1 MKEIKL
7 FDYQED
13 MKERIEKAL
22 RLHRSV
28 MAQMPTGTG
37 KTYLLTAVIDSFVR
51 ANPIE
56 KVWIVAH
63 RRELVSQ
70 IDETVRKFHSYS
82 ASNTSSL
89 LSSVKAMSIQ
99 WLMRYY
105 DEIEEEPGMIVI
117 DEAHH
122 ALAKTYKEMWERFP
136 KAKFLGL
143 TATPCRLNGKGF
155 TDLFDVL
162 VQSWGVPEFISKG
175 RLATYDFVS
184 IKSDG
189 VTQRLIDSLQKRGAD
204 GDYQNKEMDML
215 LNKKPSIERLYRS
228 LEEYGKDRKGIV
240 YAINIS
246 HAQKIAKLYQEDMVK
261 RVQEAFRHHD
271 SVMVQMPTG
280 TGKTYLLAA
289 LVGLFL
295 KEEVWVVA
303 HRRELVSQI
312 KDTLE
317 RFFSSLKSTSIKVTS
332 IQWLSRHYGEMEEK
346 PGLIV
351 IDEAHHA
358 LAETYAEVMNAYPKA
373 KKLGLTAT
381 PYRLNGKGFTDLFD
395 TLLCSWSMEKF
406 IAEGRLSLYDYYSI
420 KPDSAAQ
427 LLIDS
432 LQKRG
437 ADGDYQQKE
446 LNEVMDVKPSLER
459 LCLTIKEYVPGK
471 KGIVYAISI
480 QHAEH
485 IAEYYRE
492 NGIKAVA
499 ISSKTPLAE
508 RQKLIERFKS
518 SSLSSSLNSTSDD
531 IEVLV
536 SVDLF
541 SEGFDCPDV
550 EFIQLA
556 RPTLSLAKYMQMVGR
571 GLRVAEGKEFCVI
584 LDNVGLYKRFGL
596 PSVDRDWQSMFEGRT
611 SLEDILQEACMQV
624 YNHNC
629 RMDLMM
635 DGDEEM
641 MKIINHERQQ
651 QLIMDTYGYQ
661 IVEDEKGLKG
671 IKDKDGKM
679 ILECQ
684 YKKIEVTNDGFAYCY
699 IRKKVGRKEW
709 IDLQNRLWF
718 ANKPQSVKLMGID
731 FSTEDGKKLY
741 PRILSKYIDEKTY
754 LTVKTLEL
762 QVGTGLS
769 WKHRFI
775 PWDEPNKVYLYKEG
789 EGNSRLYVDENEQYY
804 VQKNIGSLLE
814 KVDSREELAEFALKD
829 KEERE
834 ESLEKLKNSYKHYEY
849 YPVDNLYP
857 IKKYLGTAKDKITI
871 EKDGIWHVEDAQ
883 VNESYWVDPITHR
896 KHYTRPVLFKRGY
909 LNILKE
915 GDWCYVR
922 NIPGLRDR
930 PLRQWEIVADD
941 NICVINNKYLIEKS
955 ETDQW
960 YKICRRTDDFS
971 YFSVLACFYES
982 EYIKDDTEIQITQ
995 FDGEGLKMTQEGFP
1009 YTPLVIKTHKRS
1021 RWL

>member
-1 MKEIKL
+1 MLFEMTMKKIKL
-7 FDYQED
+7 FD
-13 MKERIEKAL
+13 
-22 RLHRSV
+22 
-28 MAQMPTGTG
+28 
-37 KTYLLTAVIDSFVR
+37 
-51 ANPIE
+51 
-56 KVWIVAH
+56 
-63 RRELVSQ
+63 
-70 IDETVRKFHSYS
+70 
-82 ASNTSSL
+82 
-89 LSSVKAMSIQ
+89 
-99 WLMRYY
+99 
-105 DEIEEEPGMIVI
+105 
-117 DEAHH
+117 
-122 ALAKTYKEMWERFP
+122 
-136 KAKFLGL
+136 
-143 TATPCRLNGKGF
+143 
-155 TDLFDVL
+155 
-162 VQSWGVPEFISKG
+162 
-175 RLATYDFVS
+175 
-184 IKSDG
+184 
-189 VTQRLIDSLQKRGAD
+189 
-204 GDYQNKEMDML
+204 
-215 LNKKPSIERLYRS
+215 
-228 LEEYGKDRKGIV
+228 
-240 YAINIS
+240 
-246 HAQKIAKLYQEDMVK
+246 YQEDMVK
-261 RVQEAFRHHD
+261 RVQEAFKHHD
-271 SVMVQMPTG
+271 AVMVQMPTG
-280 TGKTYLLAA
+280 TGKTMVLANI
-289 LVGLFL
+289 VFSFL
-295 KEEVWVVA
+295 EKCNHPIWIVA
-303 HRRELVSQI
+303 HRRELVEQI
-312 KDTLE
+312 KETIFSKITPSLFTLKEGSTAFPKPLSPQGTGDVTARSAEFFESPRPSLAKEGSTSHPSPLSSEE
-317 RFFSSLKSTSIKVTS
+317 RDVTALRCSEPLRSKDGGPSKVSPDCAGWDRLAEKEDGTSSNLIEKPLDSSLFTLRSSLIKVMS
-332 IQWLSRHYGEMEEK
+332 IQWLSRHYGEMGEK

-358 LAETYAEVMNAYPKA
+358 LAETYAEMMNAYPKA

-420 KPDSAAQ
+420 KPDSADQ

-508 RQKLIERFKS
+508 RQELIERFKAS
-518 SSLSSSLNSTSDD
+518 DLSSSNHPVKSSKITPSLFGIKEDFSKITPSLFTLKEGSTAFPKPLSPQGTGDVTAPPRCSEPLRSKVGGPSKVSPDCAGWDRLDD
-531 IEVLV
+531 TCLQPAGGLGDHLGDRAGDGLDDTCLRAGDGEIEVLV

-571 GLRVAEGKEFCVI
+571 GLRVAEGKEYCVI

-624 YNHNC
+624 NSHNC

-651 QLIMDTYGYQ
+651 QMIMDTYGYQ

-709 IDLQNRLWF
+709 IDLRNRLWF

-741 PRILSKYIDEKTY
+741 PRIQSKYIDDKTY
-754 LTVKTLEL
+754 LTVKTLQL

-775 PWDEPNKVYLYKEG
+775 PWDEPNKVYMYKEG

-804 VQKNIGSLLE
+804 VQKNIGSQQE
-814 KVDSREELAEFALKD
+814 KVDSREELAEFAQKD

-834 ESLEKLKNSYKHYEY
+834 EGLEKLKNSYKNYEY
-849 YPVDNLYP
+849 YPVDHLYP

-883 VNESYWVDPITHR
+883 ANESFWVDPITHR

-909 LNILKE
+909 LNIIRE

-922 NIPGLRDR
+922 NIPGLRNR

-955 ETDQW
+955 EPDQW

-971 YFSVLACFYES
+971 YFSVLACYYES
-982 EYIKDDTEIQITQ
+982 EYIKDDAEIQITQ
-995 FDGEGLKMTQEGFP
+995 FDGEGLKMTQEGFT
-1009 YTPLVIKTHKRS
+1009 YTPLVIKTYKRN
-1021 RWL
+1021 RW

>member
-1 MKEIKL
+1 MLFEMTMKKIKL

-13 MKERIEKAL
+13 M
-22 RLHRSV
+22 
-28 MAQMPTGTG
+28 
-37 KTYLLTAVIDSFVR
+37 
-51 ANPIE
+51 
-56 KVWIVAH
+56 
-63 RRELVSQ
+63 
-70 IDETVRKFHSYS
+70 
-82 ASNTSSL
+82 
-89 LSSVKAMSIQ
+89 
-99 WLMRYY
+99 
-105 DEIEEEPGMIVI
+105 
-117 DEAHH
+117 
-122 ALAKTYKEMWERFP
+122 
-136 KAKFLGL
+136 
-143 TATPCRLNGKGF
+143 
-155 TDLFDVL
+155 
-162 VQSWGVPEFISKG
+162 
-175 RLATYDFVS
+175 
-184 IKSDG
+184 
-189 VTQRLIDSLQKRGAD
+189 
-204 GDYQNKEMDML
+204 
-215 LNKKPSIERLYRS
+215 
-228 LEEYGKDRKGIV
+228 
-240 YAINIS
+240 
-246 HAQKIAKLYQEDMVK
+246 VK
-261 RVQEAFRHHD
+261 RVLETFRYHD

-280 TGKTYLLAA
+280 TGKTMVLANI
-289 LVGLFL
+289 VFSFL
-295 KEEVWVVA
+295 EKSNNPIWIVA

-312 KDTLE
+312 KETIFSKITPSLFTLKE
-317 RFFSSLKSTSIKVTS
+317 GSTAFPKPLSPQGTGDVTALRCSEPLRSKVGGPSKVSPDCLSAGASEEALSSSDLSSLISTSIKVTS

-459 LCLTIKEYVPGK
+459 LCLTVKEYVPGK

-485 IAEYYRE
+485 IAEYYRD

-508 RQKLIERFKS
+508 RQELIERFKF

-571 GLRVAEGKEFCVI
+571 GLRVAEGKEYCVI

-611 SLEDILQEACMQV
+611 SLEDILQEACMLV
-624 YNHNC
+624 NSHNC
-629 RMDLMM
+629 RMDVLM

-651 QLIMDTYGYQ
+651 QIIIDTYGYQ

-671 IKDKDGKM
+671 IKDKDGTM

-684 YKKIEVTNDGFAYCY
+684 YKKIEVTNDGFAHCY

-709 IDLQNRLWF
+709 IDLRNRLWF

-731 FSTEDGKKLY
+731 FCTEDGKKLY

-775 PWDEPNKVYLYKEG
+775 PWDEPNKVYMCQERKDR
-789 EGNSRLYVDENEQYY
+789 SRLYIDENEQYF
-804 VQKNIGSLLE
+804 VQKNIGSQLVE
-814 KVDSREELAEFALKD
+814 VNSPEGLAEFAEKD
-829 KEERE
+829 KQERE
-834 ESLEKLKNSYKHYEY
+834 NDAEALKNAYPHYEF
-849 YPVDNLYP
+849 YPVDKVKFPMQTRRNN
-857 IKKYLGTAKDKITI
+857 KCENKIRI
-871 EKDGIWHVEDAQ
+871 EKDGIWHVEDDWYH
-883 VNESYWVDPITHR
+883 ESYWVDPITYR

-909 LNILKE
+909 LNILRE

-922 NIPGLRDR
+922 NIPGLRYR

-955 ETDQW
+955 EPDQW
-960 YKICRRTDDFS
+960 YKICRRTDDFT
-971 YFSVLACFYES
+971 YFSVLACYYES
-982 EYIKDDTEIQITQ
+982 EHIKDDTEIQITQ

-1009 YTPLVIKTHKRS
+1009 YTPLVIKTRKRS
-1021 RWL
+1021 WW

>member
-1 MKEIKL
+1 MKNDIQL
-7 FDYQED
+7 FD
-13 MKERIEKAL
+13 
-22 RLHRSV
+22 
-28 MAQMPTGTG
+28 
-37 KTYLLTAVIDSFVR
+37 
-51 ANPIE
+51 
-56 KVWIVAH
+56 
-63 RRELVSQ
+63 
-70 IDETVRKFHSYS
+70 
-82 ASNTSSL
+82 
-89 LSSVKAMSIQ
+89 
-99 WLMRYY
+99 
-105 DEIEEEPGMIVI
+105 
-117 DEAHH
+117 
-122 ALAKTYKEMWERFP
+122 
-136 KAKFLGL
+136 
-143 TATPCRLNGKGF
+143 
-155 TDLFDVL
+155 
-162 VQSWGVPEFISKG
+162 
-175 RLATYDFVS
+175 
-184 IKSDG
+184 
-189 VTQRLIDSLQKRGAD
+189 
-204 GDYQNKEMDML
+204 
-215 LNKKPSIERLYRS
+215 
-228 LEEYGKDRKGIV
+228 
-240 YAINIS
+240 
-246 HAQKIAKLYQEDMVK
+246 YQEDMVK

-317 RFFSSLKSTSIKVTS
+317 KFFSSLKSTSIKVIS

-395 TLLCSWSMEKF
+395 TLLCSWSMERF

-427 LLIDS
+427 LQIDS

-446 LNEVMDVKPSLER
+446 LNEVMDVKPSLKR

-485 IAEYYRE
+485 IAEFYRE
-492 NGIKAVA
+492 NSIKAVA

-508 RQKLIERFKS
+508 RQELIERFKA
-518 SSLSSSLNSTSDD
+518 SSLLSSLNSTSDE

-571 GLRVAEGKEFCVI
+571 GLRVAEEKDYCVI

-624 YNHNC
+624 NGHNC

-641 MKIINHERQQ
+641 MKIISHEHQQ
-651 QLIMDTYGYQ
+651 RMIIDSYGYQ

-679 ILECQ
+679 ILDCQ

-709 IDLQNRLWF
+709 IDLRNRLWF

-731 FSTEDGKKLY
+731 FCTEDGKKLY
-741 PRILSKYIDEKTY
+741 PRIQSKYIDEKTY

-775 PWDEPNKVYLYKEG
+775 PWDEPNKVYMYKVG
-789 EGNSRLYVDENEQYY
+789 EGNARLYVDENEQYY
-804 VQKNIGSLLE
+804 VQKNIGSQLE
-814 KVDSREELAEFALKD
+814 KVDSREELAELAELAEFAQKD

-834 ESLEKLKNSYKHYEY
+834 KDLEKLKKSCH
-849 YPVDNLYP
+849 D
-857 IKKYLGTAKDKITI
+857 
-871 EKDGIWHVEDAQ
+871 
-883 VNESYWVDPITHR
+883 
-896 KHYTRPVLFKRGY
+896 TRSVLFRRGY

-915 GDWCYVR
+915 GDWCFVR
-922 NIPGLRDR
+922 NIPGLRNR

-941 NICVINNKYLIEKS
+941 NLCVIKNTYLIEKS
-955 ETDQW
+955 EPDQW
-960 YKICRRTDDFS
+960 YKILRRTDDFS
-971 YFSVLACFYES
+971 YFSVLACYYES
-982 EYIKDDTEIQITQ
+982 ELIMDDTEIQITQ
-995 FDGEGLKMTQEGFP
+995 FDGEGLKMTQEGMP
-1009 YTPLVIKTHKRS
+1009 YTPIVIKTRKRR
-1021 RWL
+1021 RW

>member
-1 MKEIKL
+1 MKKIKL

-13 MKERIEKAL
+13 MVKRVQEAFKHHDA
-22 RLHRSV
+22 V
-28 MAQMPTGTG
+28 MVQMPTGTG
-37 KTYLLTAVIDSFVR
+37 KTMVLANIVFSFLEKSN
-51 ANPIE
+51 NPI
-56 KVWIVAH
+56 WIVAH

-70 IDETVRKFHSYS
+70 IKETIFSKI
-82 ASNTSSL
+82 TPSL
-89 LSSVKAMSIQ
+89 FTL
-99 WLMRYY
+99 
-105 DEIEEEPGMIVI
+105 
-117 DEAHH
+117 
-122 ALAKTYKEMWERFP
+122 KEGSTAFP
-136 KAKFLGL
+136 KPLS
-143 TATPCRLNGKGF
+143 P
-155 TDLFDVL
+155 
-162 VQSWGVPEFISKG
+162 Q
-175 RLATYDFVS
+175 
-184 IKSDG
+184 
-189 VTQRLIDSLQKRGAD
+189 
-204 GDYQNKEMDML
+204 
-215 LNKKPSIERLYRS
+215 
-228 LEEYGKDRKGIV
+228 
-240 YAINIS
+240 
-246 HAQKIAKLYQEDMVK
+246 
-261 RVQEAFRHHD
+261 
-271 SVMVQMPTG
+271 G
-280 TGKTYLLAA
+280 TGDVTA
-289 LVGLFL
+289 LRCSEPLRSKDGGPS
-295 KEEVWVVA
+295 K
-303 HRRELVSQI
+303 VSP
-312 KDTLE
+312 DCL
-317 RFFSSLKSTSIKVTS
+317 SAGALIKVTS
-332 IQWLSRHYGEMEEK
+332 IQWLAKHYREMEEK

-459 LCLTIKEYVPGK
+459 LCLTIKEYVPRK

-485 IAEYYRE
+485 IAEFYRE

-508 RQKLIERFKS
+508 RQELIERFKS
-518 SSLSSSLNSTSDD
+518 SSLSSSLNSASDD

-556 RPTLSLAKYMQMVGR
+556 RPTLSMAKYMQMVGR
-571 GLRVAEGKEFCVI
+571 GLRVAEGKEYCVI

-596 PSVDRDWQSMFEGRT
+596 PSVDRDWQSMFEGK
-611 SLEDILQEACMQV
+611 SLLEDILQEACLQV
-624 YNHNC
+624 NNHSC

-641 MKIINHERQQ
+641 MKIINHEHQQ
-651 QLIMDTYGYQ
+651 QMIMDTYGYQ
-661 IVEDEKGLKG
+661 IVENEKGLKG

-684 YKKIEVTNDGFAYCY
+684 YKKIDVTNDGFAYCY

-709 IDLQNRLWF
+709 IDLRNMLWF

-731 FSTEDGKKLY
+731 FCTEDGKKLY
-741 PRILSKYIDEKTY
+741 PRIQSKYIDEKTY

-789 EGNSRLYVDENEQYY
+789 EGNSRLYIDENEQYY
-804 VQKNIGSLLE
+804 VQKNIGCQLE
-814 KVDSREELAEFALKD
+814 KVDSPEGLAEFAEKD
-829 KEERE
+829 KQERE
-834 ESLEKLKNSYKHYEY
+834 NDAEALKNAYPHYEF
-849 YPVDNLYP
+849 YPVDKVKFPMQIRRNN
-857 IKKYLGTAKDKITI
+857 KCENKIRI
-871 EKDGIWHVEDAQ
+871 EKDGIWHVEDDWFH
-883 VNESYWVDPITHR
+883 ESYWVDPITHR

-909 LNILKE
+909 LNILRE

-922 NIPGLRDR
+922 NIPGLRYR

-955 ETDQW
+955 EPDQW
-960 YKICRRTDDFS
+960 YKICRRTDDFT

-982 EYIKDDTEIQITQ
+982 EHIKDDTEIQITQ

-1009 YTPLVIKTHKRS
+1009 YTPLVIRTRKRS
-1021 RWL
+1021 WWL

>member
-1 MKEIKL
+1 MTMKKIKL
-7 FDYQED
+7 FD
-13 MKERIEKAL
+13 
-22 RLHRSV
+22 
-28 MAQMPTGTG
+28 
-37 KTYLLTAVIDSFVR
+37 
-51 ANPIE
+51 
-56 KVWIVAH
+56 
-63 RRELVSQ
+63 
-70 IDETVRKFHSYS
+70 
-82 ASNTSSL
+82 
-89 LSSVKAMSIQ
+89 
-99 WLMRYY
+99 
-105 DEIEEEPGMIVI
+105 
-117 DEAHH
+117 
-122 ALAKTYKEMWERFP
+122 
-136 KAKFLGL
+136 
-143 TATPCRLNGKGF
+143 
-155 TDLFDVL
+155 
-162 VQSWGVPEFISKG
+162 
-175 RLATYDFVS
+175 
-184 IKSDG
+184 
-189 VTQRLIDSLQKRGAD
+189 
-204 GDYQNKEMDML
+204 
-215 LNKKPSIERLYRS
+215 
-228 LEEYGKDRKGIV
+228 
-240 YAINIS
+240 
-246 HAQKIAKLYQEDMVK
+246 YQEDMVK
-261 RVQEAFRHHD
+261 RVQEAFKHHD
-271 SVMVQMPTG
+271 AVMVQMPTG
-280 TGKTYLLAA
+280 TGKTMVLANI
-289 LVGLFL
+289 VFSFL
-295 KEEVWVVA
+295 EKCNHPIWIVA
-303 HRRELVSQI
+303 HRRELVEQI
-312 KDTLE
+312 KDTLNKFLLNFIFSNHPVPPSKEGSTAFPKPLSPQGTGDVTARCAEFFESPRPSLAKEGSTSHPSPLSSEE
-317 RFFSSLKSTSIKVTS
+317 RDVTALRCSEPLRSKVGGPSKVSPDCLSAGASEGALSSYLISTSIKVTS
-332 IQWLSRHYGEMEEK
+332 IQWLSRHYGEMKEK

-395 TLLCSWSMEKF
+395 TLLCSWSIEKF

-420 KPDSAAQ
+420 KPDSADQ

-485 IAEYYRE
+485 IAEFYRE

-508 RQKLIERFKS
+508 RQELIERFKAS
-518 SSLSSSLNSTSDD
+518 NLSFSNHSVPPSKEGVSKITPSIFTIKEGDFSKTHPSSLTLKGGSTAFPKPLFNSLYDPFGSPSRGQKPQGTGDVTALRCSEPLRSKVGGASKPSPECLSASALKEAAECLPECLSASASKEAASSTSSLNSTSDD
-531 IEVLV
+531 IDVLV

-571 GLRVAEGKEFCVI
+571 GLRVAEGKKFCVI

-624 YNHNC
+624 NSHNC
-629 RMDLMM
+629 RMDVLM

-641 MKIINHERQQ
+641 MKIINHKRQLQ
-651 QLIMDTYGYQ
+651 MIMDTYGYQ

-684 YKKIEVTNDGFAYCY
+684 YKKIDVTNDGFAYCY

-709 IDLQNRLWF
+709 IDLRNRLWF
-718 ANKPQSVKLMGID
+718 ANKPQRVKLMGID

-775 PWDEPNKVYLYKEG
+775 PWDEPNKVYMYKEG
-789 EGNSRLYVDENEQYY
+789 EGYSRLYVDEDDQYY
-804 VQKNIGSLLE
+804 VQKNIGSQLE
-814 KVDSREELAEFALKD
+814 KVDSREALAEFAQRD
-829 KEERE
+829 KEERK

-849 YPVDNLYP
+849 YPADDLYP

-883 VNESYWVDPITHR
+883 VNESYWVDPVTYR

-909 LNILKE
+909 LNILRE
-915 GDWCYVR
+915 DDWCYVR
-922 NIPGLRDR
+922 NIPGLRNR

-941 NICVINNKYLIEKS
+941 NLCVIKNTYLIEKS
-955 ETDQW
+955 EPDQW
-960 YKICRRTDDFS
+960 YKICRRTDDFT
-971 YFSVLACFYES
+971 YFSVLACYYES
-982 EYIKDDTEIQITQ
+982 ELIMDDTEIQITQ
-995 FDGEGLKMTQEGFP
+995 FDGEGLKMTQEGMP
-1009 YTPLVIKTHKRS
+1009 YTPLVIKTRKRS
-1021 RWL
+1021 RW

>member
-1 MKEIKL
+1 M
-7 FDYQED
+7 
-13 MKERIEKAL
+13 
-22 RLHRSV
+22 
-28 MAQMPTGTG
+28 
-37 KTYLLTAVIDSFVR
+37 
-51 ANPIE
+51 
-56 KVWIVAH
+56 
-63 RRELVSQ
+63 
-70 IDETVRKFHSYS
+70 
-82 ASNTSSL
+82 
-89 LSSVKAMSIQ
+89 
-99 WLMRYY
+99 
-105 DEIEEEPGMIVI
+105 
-117 DEAHH
+117 
-122 ALAKTYKEMWERFP
+122 
-136 KAKFLGL
+136 
-143 TATPCRLNGKGF
+143 
-155 TDLFDVL
+155 
-162 VQSWGVPEFISKG
+162 
-175 RLATYDFVS
+175 
-184 IKSDG
+184 
-189 VTQRLIDSLQKRGAD
+189 
-204 GDYQNKEMDML
+204 
-215 LNKKPSIERLYRS
+215 
-228 LEEYGKDRKGIV
+228 
-240 YAINIS
+240 
-246 HAQKIAKLYQEDMVK
+246 K

-317 RFFSSLKSTSIKVTS
+317 KFFSSLKSTSIKVIS

-395 TLLCSWSMEKF
+395 TLLCSWSMERF

-427 LLIDS
+427 LQIDS

-446 LNEVMDVKPSLER
+446 LNEVMDVKPSLKR

-485 IAEYYRE
+485 IAEFYRE

-508 RQKLIERFKS
+508 RQELIERFKA
-518 SSLSSSLNSTSDD
+518 SSLLSSLNSTSDE

-571 GLRVAEGKEFCVI
+571 GLRVAEEKDYCVI

-624 YNHNC
+624 NGHNC

-641 MKIINHERQQ
+641 MKIISHERQQ
-651 QLIMDTYGYQ
+651 RMIMDSYGYQ

-709 IDLQNRLWF
+709 IDLRNRLWF

-731 FSTEDGKKLY
+731 FCTEDGKKLY
-741 PRILSKYIDEKTY
+741 PRIQSKYIDEKTY

-775 PWDEPNKVYLYKEG
+775 PWDEPNKVYMFKAG
-789 EGNSRLYVDENEQYY
+789 EGNARLYVDEDEQYY
-804 VQKNIGSLLE
+804 VQKNIGSHLE
-814 KVDSREELAEFALKD
+814 KVDSREELAELAELAEFAQKD

-834 ESLEKLKNSYKHYEY
+834 EDLEKLKKSCH
-849 YPVDNLYP
+849 D
-857 IKKYLGTAKDKITI
+857 
-871 EKDGIWHVEDAQ
+871 
-883 VNESYWVDPITHR
+883 
-896 KHYTRPVLFKRGY
+896 TRSVLFRRGY

-915 GDWCYVR
+915 GDWCFVR
-922 NIPGLRDR
+922 NIPGLRNR

-941 NICVINNKYLIEKS
+941 NLCVIKNTYLIEKS
-955 ETDQW
+955 EPDQW

-971 YFSVLACFYES
+971 YFSVLACYYES
-982 EYIKDDTEIQITQ
+982 ELIMDDTEIQITQ
-995 FDGEGLKMTQEGFP
+995 FDGEGLKMTQEGMP
-1009 YTPLVIKTHKRS
+1009 YTPIVIKTRKRR
-1021 RWL
+1021 RW

>member
-1 MKEIKL
+1 MTMMKDIQL
-7 FDYQED
+7 FDYQ
-13 MKERIEKAL
+13 K
-22 RLHRSV
+22 
-28 MAQMPTGTG
+28 
-37 KTYLLTAVIDSFVR
+37 
-51 ANPIE
+51 
-56 KVWIVAH
+56 
-63 RRELVSQ
+63 
-70 IDETVRKFHSYS
+70 
-82 ASNTSSL
+82 
-89 LSSVKAMSIQ
+89 
-99 WLMRYY
+99 
-105 DEIEEEPGMIVI
+105 
-117 DEAHH
+117 
-122 ALAKTYKEMWERFP
+122 
-136 KAKFLGL
+136 
-143 TATPCRLNGKGF
+143 
-155 TDLFDVL
+155 
-162 VQSWGVPEFISKG
+162 
-175 RLATYDFVS
+175 
-184 IKSDG
+184 
-189 VTQRLIDSLQKRGAD
+189 
-204 GDYQNKEMDML
+204 
-215 LNKKPSIERLYRS
+215 
-228 LEEYGKDRKGIV
+228 
-240 YAINIS
+240 
-246 HAQKIAKLYQEDMVK
+246 DMVK
-261 RVQEAFRHHD
+261 RVQEAFKHHD
-271 SVMVQMPTG
+271 AVMVQMPTG
-280 TGKTYLLAA
+280 TGKTMVLANI
-289 LVGLFL
+289 VFSFL
-295 KEEVWVVA
+295 EKCNHPIWIVA

-312 KDTLE
+312 KDTLNKSLLI
-317 RFFSSLKSTSIKVTS
+317 FSKTHPSSLTLKGGSTAFPKPLSPQGTGDVTALRCSEPLRSKVGGPSKVSPDCLSAGASEGALSSYLISTSIKVTS

-485 IAEYYRE
+485 IAEFYRE

-508 RQKLIERFKS
+508 RQELIERFKAS
-518 SSLSSSLNSTSDD
+518 NLSFSNHSVPPSKEGVSKITPSIFTIKEGEFSKTHPSSLTLKGGSTAFPKPLSPQGTGDVTALRCSEPLRSKVGGASKPSPECLSASALKEAAECLPECLSASASKEASECLSVGASKEAASSTSSLNSTSDD
-531 IEVLV
+531 IDVLV

-571 GLRVAEGKEFCVI
+571 GLRVAEGKDYCVI

-611 SLEDILQEACMQV
+611 SLEDILQEACLQV
-624 YNHNC
+624 NSHNC

-641 MKIINHERQQ
+641 MKIINHERQLQ
-651 QLIMDTYGYQ
+651 MIMDTYGYQ

-684 YKKIEVTNDGFAYCY
+684 YKKIDVTNDGFAYCY

-709 IDLQNRLWF
+709 IDLRNRLWF

-789 EGNSRLYVDENEQYY
+789 EGNTRLYIDEDEQYY
-804 VQKNIGSLLE
+804 VQKNIGSQLE
-814 KVDSREELAEFALKD
+814 KVDSREELAGVAQRD
-829 KEERE
+829 KEERK

-883 VNESYWVDPITHR
+883 VNESYWVDPVTYR

-922 NIPGLRDR
+922 NIPGLMNR

-941 NICVINNKYLIEKS
+941 NLCVINNKYLIEKS

-960 YKICRRTDDFS
+960 YKICKRTDDFT
-971 YFSVLACFYES
+971 YFSVLACYYES

-995 FDGEGLKMTQEGFP
+995 FDGEGLKMTQEGFT

>member
-1 MKEIKL
+1 MTKDIQL
-7 FDYQED
+7 FD
-13 MKERIEKAL
+13 
-22 RLHRSV
+22 
-28 MAQMPTGTG
+28 
-37 KTYLLTAVIDSFVR
+37 
-51 ANPIE
+51 
-56 KVWIVAH
+56 
-63 RRELVSQ
+63 
-70 IDETVRKFHSYS
+70 
-82 ASNTSSL
+82 
-89 LSSVKAMSIQ
+89 
-99 WLMRYY
+99 
-105 DEIEEEPGMIVI
+105 
-117 DEAHH
+117 
-122 ALAKTYKEMWERFP
+122 
-136 KAKFLGL
+136 
-143 TATPCRLNGKGF
+143 
-155 TDLFDVL
+155 
-162 VQSWGVPEFISKG
+162 
-175 RLATYDFVS
+175 
-184 IKSDG
+184 
-189 VTQRLIDSLQKRGAD
+189 
-204 GDYQNKEMDML
+204 
-215 LNKKPSIERLYRS
+215 
-228 LEEYGKDRKGIV
+228 
-240 YAINIS
+240 
-246 HAQKIAKLYQEDMVK
+246 YQEDMVK

-280 TGKTYLLAA
+280 TGKTMVLANI
-289 LVGLFL
+289 VFSFL
-295 KEEVWVVA
+295 EKCNNPIWIVA

-312 KDTLE
+312 KNTLNKSL
-317 RFFSSLKSTSIKVTS
+317 FIFSKTHPSSLTLKGGSTAFPKPLSPQGTGDVTALRCSEPLRSKVGGASKPSPDCLSASASKEASKVSPECLSAGALIKVIS

-395 TLLCSWSMEKF
+395 TLLCSWSMERF

-485 IAEYYRE
+485 IAEFYRE

-508 RQKLIERFKS
+508 RQELIERFKA
-518 SSLSSSLNSTSDD
+518 SSLLSSLNSTSDE

-571 GLRVAEGKEFCVI
+571 GLRVAAGKDYCVI

-624 YNHNC
+624 NSHNC
-629 RMDLMM
+629 RMDVLM
-635 DGDEEM
+635 DGDEDM
-641 MKIINHERQQ
+641 MKIISHERQQ
-651 QLIMDTYGYQ
+651 RMIIDTYGYQ

-709 IDLQNRLWF
+709 IDLRNRLWF

-731 FSTEDGKKLY
+731 FCTEDGKKLY
-741 PRILSKYIDEKTY
+741 PRIQSKYIDEKTY

-769 WKHRFI
+769 WKQRFI
-775 PWDEPNKVYLYKEG
+775 PWDEPNKVYMFKAG
-789 EGNSRLYVDENEQYY
+789 EGNARLYVDEDEQYY
-804 VQKNIGSLLE
+804 VQKNIGSHLE
-814 KVDSREELAEFALKD
+814 KVDSREELAELAELAEFAQKD

-834 ESLEKLKNSYKHYEY
+834 EDLEKLKKSCH
-849 YPVDNLYP
+849 D
-857 IKKYLGTAKDKITI
+857 
-871 EKDGIWHVEDAQ
+871 
-883 VNESYWVDPITHR
+883 
-896 KHYTRPVLFKRGY
+896 TRPVLFRRGY

-915 GDWCYVR
+915 GDWCFVR
-922 NIPGLRDR
+922 NIPGLRNR

-941 NICVINNKYLIEKS
+941 NLCVIKNTYLIEKS
-955 ETDQW
+955 EPDQW

-971 YFSVLACFYES
+971 YFSALACYYES
-982 EYIKDDTEIQITQ
+982 ELIMDDTEIQITQ
-995 FDGEGLKMTQEGFP
+995 FDGEGLKMTQEGMP
-1009 YTPLVIKTHKRS
+1009 YTPIVIKTRKRR
-1021 RWL
+1021 RW

>member
-1 MKEIKL
+1 MKNDIQL
-7 FDYQED
+7 FD
-13 MKERIEKAL
+13 
-22 RLHRSV
+22 
-28 MAQMPTGTG
+28 
-37 KTYLLTAVIDSFVR
+37 
-51 ANPIE
+51 
-56 KVWIVAH
+56 
-63 RRELVSQ
+63 
-70 IDETVRKFHSYS
+70 
-82 ASNTSSL
+82 
-89 LSSVKAMSIQ
+89 
-99 WLMRYY
+99 
-105 DEIEEEPGMIVI
+105 
-117 DEAHH
+117 
-122 ALAKTYKEMWERFP
+122 
-136 KAKFLGL
+136 
-143 TATPCRLNGKGF
+143 
-155 TDLFDVL
+155 
-162 VQSWGVPEFISKG
+162 
-175 RLATYDFVS
+175 
-184 IKSDG
+184 
-189 VTQRLIDSLQKRGAD
+189 
-204 GDYQNKEMDML
+204 
-215 LNKKPSIERLYRS
+215 
-228 LEEYGKDRKGIV
+228 
-240 YAINIS
+240 
-246 HAQKIAKLYQEDMVK
+246 YQEDMVK

-317 RFFSSLKSTSIKVTS
+317 KFFSSLKSTSIKVIS

-395 TLLCSWSMEKF
+395 TLLCSWSMERF

-446 LNEVMDVKPSLER
+446 LNEVMDVKPSLKR

-485 IAEYYRE
+485 IAEFYRE

-508 RQKLIERFKS
+508 RQELIERFKA
-518 SSLSSSLNSTSDD
+518 SSLLSSLNSTSDE

-571 GLRVAEGKEFCVI
+571 GLRVAEEKDYCVI

-624 YNHNC
+624 NGHNC

-641 MKIINHERQQ
+641 MKIISHEHQQ
-651 QLIMDTYGYQ
+651 RMIIDSYGYQ

-679 ILECQ
+679 ILDCQ

-709 IDLQNRLWF
+709 IDLRNRLWF

-731 FSTEDGKKLY
+731 FCTEDGKKLY
-741 PRILSKYIDEKTY
+741 PRIQSKYIDEKTY

-769 WKHRFI
+769 WKQRFI
-775 PWDEPNKVYLYKEG
+775 PWDEPNKVYMFKAG
-789 EGNSRLYVDENEQYY
+789 EGNARLYVDEDEQYY
-804 VQKNIGSLLE
+804 VQKNIGSHLE
-814 KVDSREELAEFALKD
+814 KVDSREELAELAELAEFAQKD

-834 ESLEKLKNSYKHYEY
+834 KDLEKLKKSCH
-849 YPVDNLYP
+849 D
-857 IKKYLGTAKDKITI
+857 
-871 EKDGIWHVEDAQ
+871 
-883 VNESYWVDPITHR
+883 
-896 KHYTRPVLFKRGY
+896 TRSVLFRRGY

-915 GDWCYVR
+915 GDWCFVR
-922 NIPGLRDR
+922 NIPGLRNR

-941 NICVINNKYLIEKS
+941 NLCVIKNTYLIEKS
-955 ETDQW
+955 EPDQW

-971 YFSVLACFYES
+971 YFSVLACYYES
-982 EYIKDDTEIQITQ
+982 ELIMDDTEIQITQ
-995 FDGEGLKMTQEGFP
+995 FDGEGLKMTQEGMP
-1009 YTPLVIKTHKRS
+1009 YTPIVIKTRKRR

>member
-1 MKEIKL
+1 MLFEMTMKKIKL
-7 FDYQED
+7 FD
-13 MKERIEKAL
+13 
-22 RLHRSV
+22 
-28 MAQMPTGTG
+28 
-37 KTYLLTAVIDSFVR
+37 
-51 ANPIE
+51 
-56 KVWIVAH
+56 
-63 RRELVSQ
+63 
-70 IDETVRKFHSYS
+70 
-82 ASNTSSL
+82 
-89 LSSVKAMSIQ
+89 
-99 WLMRYY
+99 
-105 DEIEEEPGMIVI
+105 
-117 DEAHH
+117 
-122 ALAKTYKEMWERFP
+122 
-136 KAKFLGL
+136 
-143 TATPCRLNGKGF
+143 
-155 TDLFDVL
+155 
-162 VQSWGVPEFISKG
+162 
-175 RLATYDFVS
+175 
-184 IKSDG
+184 
-189 VTQRLIDSLQKRGAD
+189 
-204 GDYQNKEMDML
+204 
-215 LNKKPSIERLYRS
+215 
-228 LEEYGKDRKGIV
+228 
-240 YAINIS
+240 
-246 HAQKIAKLYQEDMVK
+246 YQEDMVK
-261 RVQEAFRHHD
+261 RVQEAFKHHD
-271 SVMVQMPTG
+271 AVMVQMPTG

-317 RFFSSLKSTSIKVTS
+317 RFFSSLKTTSIKVTS
-332 IQWLSRHYGEMEEK
+332 IQWLSRHYVEMEEK

-485 IAEYYRE
+485 IAEFYRE

-508 RQKLIERFKS
+508 RQELIERFKS
-518 SSLSSSLNSTSDD
+518 SNLSFSNHPVKSSKITPSLFDIKEDFSKITPSLFTLKEGSTAFPKPLSPQGTGDVTAPPRCSEPLRSKVGGPSKVSPDCAGWDRLDD
-531 IEVLV
+531 TCLQPAGGLGDHLGDRAGDGLGATCLRAADRVADDEIEVLV

-571 GLRVAEGKEFCVI
+571 GLRVAEGKEYCVI

-611 SLEDILQEACMQV
+611 SLENILQEACMQV
-624 YNHNC
+624 NSHNC

-651 QLIMDTYGYQ
+651 QMIMDTYGYE
-661 IVEDEKGLKG
+661 IEENEKGLKG
-671 IKDKDGKM
+671 IKDKDGTM

-709 IDLQNRLWF
+709 IDLRNRLWF

-731 FSTEDGKKLY
+731 FCTEDGKKLY
-741 PRILSKYIDEKTY
+741 PRILSKYIDDKTY
-754 LTVKTLEL
+754 LTVKTLQL

-775 PWDEPNKVYLYKEG
+775 PWDEPNKVYMYKEG
-789 EGNSRLYVDENEQYY
+789 EGNSRLYIDENEQYY
-804 VQKNIGSLLE
+804 VQKNIGSQLE
-814 KVDSREELAEFALKD
+814 KVDSREELAEFAQKD

-834 ESLEKLKNSYKHYEY
+834 EGLEKLKNSYKNYEY
-849 YPVDNLYP
+849 YPVDHLYP

-883 VNESYWVDPITHR
+883 ANESFWVDPITHR

-909 LNILKE
+909 LNIIRE

-922 NIPGLRDR
+922 NIPGLMNR

-955 ETDQW
+955 EPDQW

-971 YFSVLACFYES
+971 YFSVLACYYES

-995 FDGEGLKMTQEGFP
+995 FDGEGLKMTQEGFT
-1009 YTPLVIKTHKRS
+1009 YTPLVIKTYKRN
-1021 RWL
+1021 RW

>member
-1 MKEIKL
+1 MKNDIQL
-7 FDYQED
+7 FD
-13 MKERIEKAL
+13 
-22 RLHRSV
+22 
-28 MAQMPTGTG
+28 
-37 KTYLLTAVIDSFVR
+37 
-51 ANPIE
+51 
-56 KVWIVAH
+56 
-63 RRELVSQ
+63 
-70 IDETVRKFHSYS
+70 
-82 ASNTSSL
+82 
-89 LSSVKAMSIQ
+89 
-99 WLMRYY
+99 
-105 DEIEEEPGMIVI
+105 
-117 DEAHH
+117 
-122 ALAKTYKEMWERFP
+122 
-136 KAKFLGL
+136 
-143 TATPCRLNGKGF
+143 
-155 TDLFDVL
+155 
-162 VQSWGVPEFISKG
+162 
-175 RLATYDFVS
+175 
-184 IKSDG
+184 
-189 VTQRLIDSLQKRGAD
+189 
-204 GDYQNKEMDML
+204 
-215 LNKKPSIERLYRS
+215 
-228 LEEYGKDRKGIV
+228 
-240 YAINIS
+240 
-246 HAQKIAKLYQEDMVK
+246 YQEDMVK

-280 TGKTYLLAA
+280 TGKTMVLANI
-289 LVGLFL
+289 VFSFL
-295 KEEVWVVA
+295 EKSNHPIWIVA
-303 HRRELVSQI
+303 HRRELVEQI
-312 KDTLE
+312 KGTLNKSLLI
-317 RFFSSLKSTSIKVTS
+317 FSKTHPSSLTLKGGSTAFPKPLSPQGTGDVTALRCSEPLRSEVGEPSKVSPDCLSAGALIKVTS

-420 KPDSAAQ
+420 KPDSADQ

-485 IAEYYRE
+485 IAEFYRE

-508 RQKLIERFKS
+508 RQELIERFKS
-518 SSLSSSLNSTSDD
+518 SSLSPSLNSTSDD

-541 SEGFDCPDV
+541 SEGFDCPDM

-571 GLRVAEGKEFCVI
+571 GLRVAEGKEYCVI

-596 PSVDRDWQSMFEGRT
+596 PSVDRDWQSMFEGKAL
-611 SLEDILQEACMQV
+611 LEDILQEACMQV
-624 YNHNC
+624 NSHNC

-709 IDLQNRLWF
+709 IDLRNRLWF

-731 FSTEDGKKLY
+731 FCTEDGKKLY
-741 PRILSKYIDEKTY
+741 PRIQSKYIDEKTY

-789 EGNSRLYVDENEQYY
+789 EGNSRLYVGENEQYC
-804 VQKNIGSLLE
+804 VQKNIGCQLE
-814 KVDSREELAEFALKD
+814 KVDSLEELAEFAKKD
-829 KEERE
+829 KEERK
-834 ESLEKLKNSYKHYEY
+834 ESLEKLKNAGH
-849 YPVDNLYP
+849 D
-857 IKKYLGTAKDKITI
+857 AK
-871 EKDGIWHVEDAQ
+871 
-883 VNESYWVDPITHR
+883 
-896 KHYTRPVLFKRGY
+896 PVLFKRGY

-915 GDWCYVR
+915 GDWCYIR
-922 NIPGLRDR
+922 NIPRLINR

-955 ETDQW
+955 EPDQW
-960 YKICRRTDDFS
+960 YKICRRTDDFT
-971 YFSVLACFYES
+971 YFSVLACYYES
-982 EYIKDDTEIQITQ
+982 EIIMDDTEIQITQ

>member
-1 MKEIKL
+1 
-7 FDYQED
+7 
-13 MKERIEKAL
+13 
-22 RLHRSV
+22 
-28 MAQMPTGTG
+28 
-37 KTYLLTAVIDSFVR
+37 
-51 ANPIE
+51 
-56 KVWIVAH
+56 
-63 RRELVSQ
+63 
-70 IDETVRKFHSYS
+70 
-82 ASNTSSL
+82 
-89 LSSVKAMSIQ
+89 
-99 WLMRYY
+99 
-105 DEIEEEPGMIVI
+105 
-117 DEAHH
+117 
-122 ALAKTYKEMWERFP
+122 
-136 KAKFLGL
+136 
-143 TATPCRLNGKGF
+143 
-155 TDLFDVL
+155 
-162 VQSWGVPEFISKG
+162 
-175 RLATYDFVS
+175 
-184 IKSDG
+184 
-189 VTQRLIDSLQKRGAD
+189 
-204 GDYQNKEMDML
+204 
-215 LNKKPSIERLYRS
+215 
-228 LEEYGKDRKGIV
+228 
-240 YAINIS
+240 
-246 HAQKIAKLYQEDMVK
+246 MVK

-317 RFFSSLKSTSIKVTS
+317 KFFSSLKSTSIKVIS

-395 TLLCSWSMEKF
+395 TLLCSWSMERF
-406 IAEGRLSLYDYYSI
+406 IAEERLSLYDYYSI

-427 LLIDS
+427 LQIDS

-485 IAEYYRE
+485 IAEFYRE

-508 RQKLIERFKS
+508 RQELIERFKA
-518 SSLSSSLNSTSDD
+518 SSLLSSLNSTSDE

-571 GLRVAEGKEFCVI
+571 GLRVAEGKDYCVI

-624 YNHNC
+624 NGHNC

-641 MKIINHERQQ
+641 MKIISHEHQQ
-651 QLIMDTYGYQ
+651 RMIIDSYGYQ

-679 ILECQ
+679 ILDCQ

-709 IDLQNRLWF
+709 IDLRNRLWF

-731 FSTEDGKKLY
+731 FCTEDGKKLY
-741 PRILSKYIDEKTY
+741 PRIQSKYIDEKTY

-769 WKHRFI
+769 WKQRFI
-775 PWDEPNKVYLYKEG
+775 PWDEPNKVYMFKAG
-789 EGNSRLYVDENEQYY
+789 EGNARLYVDEDEQYY
-804 VQKNIGSLLE
+804 VQKNIGSHLE
-814 KVDSREELAEFALKD
+814 KVDSREELAELAELAEFAQKD

-834 ESLEKLKNSYKHYEY
+834 KDLEKLKKSCH
-849 YPVDNLYP
+849 D
-857 IKKYLGTAKDKITI
+857 
-871 EKDGIWHVEDAQ
+871 
-883 VNESYWVDPITHR
+883 
-896 KHYTRPVLFKRGY
+896 TRSVLFRRGY

-915 GDWCYVR
+915 GDWCFVR
-922 NIPGLRDR
+922 NIPGLRNR

-941 NICVINNKYLIEKS
+941 NLCVIKNTYLIEKS
-955 ETDQW
+955 EPDQW

-971 YFSVLACFYES
+971 YFSVLACYYES
-982 EYIKDDTEIQITQ
+982 ELIMDDTEIQITQ
-995 FDGEGLKMTQEGFP
+995 FDGEGLKMTQEGMP
-1009 YTPLVIKTHKRS
+1009 YTPIVIKTRKRR
-1021 RWL
+1021 RW

>member
-1 MKEIKL
+1 MKNDSQL
-7 FDYQED
+7 FD
-13 MKERIEKAL
+13 
-22 RLHRSV
+22 
-28 MAQMPTGTG
+28 
-37 KTYLLTAVIDSFVR
+37 
-51 ANPIE
+51 
-56 KVWIVAH
+56 
-63 RRELVSQ
+63 
-70 IDETVRKFHSYS
+70 
-82 ASNTSSL
+82 
-89 LSSVKAMSIQ
+89 
-99 WLMRYY
+99 
-105 DEIEEEPGMIVI
+105 
-117 DEAHH
+117 
-122 ALAKTYKEMWERFP
+122 
-136 KAKFLGL
+136 
-143 TATPCRLNGKGF
+143 
-155 TDLFDVL
+155 
-162 VQSWGVPEFISKG
+162 
-175 RLATYDFVS
+175 
-184 IKSDG
+184 
-189 VTQRLIDSLQKRGAD
+189 
-204 GDYQNKEMDML
+204 
-215 LNKKPSIERLYRS
+215 
-228 LEEYGKDRKGIV
+228 
-240 YAINIS
+240 
-246 HAQKIAKLYQEDMVK
+246 YQEDMVK
-261 RVQEAFRHHD
+261 RVQEAFRHYD

-317 RFFSSLKSTSIKVTS
+317 KFFSSLKSTSIKVIS

-395 TLLCSWSMEKF
+395 TLLCSWSMERF

-485 IAEYYRE
+485 IAEFYRE

-499 ISSKTPLAE
+499 ISSKTPSSLRKE
-508 RQKLIERFKS
+508 LIERFKS
-518 SSLSSSLNSTSDD
+518 SSLLSSLNSTSDE

-571 GLRVAEGKEFCVI
+571 GLRVAEGKDYCVI

-624 YNHNC
+624 NGHNC

-641 MKIINHERQQ
+641 MKIISHERQQ
-651 QLIMDTYGYQ
+651 RMIMDSYGYQ

-679 ILECQ
+679 ILDCQ

-709 IDLQNRLWF
+709 IDLRNRLWF

-731 FSTEDGKKLY
+731 FCTEDGKKLY

-769 WKHRFI
+769 WKQRFI
-775 PWDEPNKVYLYKEG
+775 PWDEPNKVYMFKAG
-789 EGNSRLYVDENEQYY
+789 EGNARLYVDEDEQYY
-804 VQKNIGSLLE
+804 VQKNIGSQLE
-814 KVDSREELAEFALKD
+814 KVDSREELAELAELAEFALKD

-834 ESLEKLKNSYKHYEY
+834 KGLEKLKKSCH
-849 YPVDNLYP
+849 D
-857 IKKYLGTAKDKITI
+857 
-871 EKDGIWHVEDAQ
+871 
-883 VNESYWVDPITHR
+883 
-896 KHYTRPVLFKRGY
+896 TRPVLFRRGY

-915 GDWCYVR
+915 GDWCFVR
-922 NIPGLRDR
+922 NIPGLRNR

-941 NICVINNKYLIEKS
+941 NLCVIKNTYLIEKS
-955 ETDQW
+955 EPDQW
-960 YKICRRTDDFS
+960 YKICRRTDDFT
-971 YFSVLACFYES
+971 YFSVLACYYES
-982 EYIKDDTEIQITQ
+982 ELIMDDTEIQITQ
-995 FDGEGLKMTQEGFP
+995 FDGEGLKMTQEGMP
-1009 YTPLVIKTHKRS
+1009 YTPIVIKTRKRR

>member
-28 MAQMPTGTG
+28 M
-37 KTYLLTAVIDSFVR
+37 
-51 ANPIE
+51 
-56 KVWIVAH
+56 
-63 RRELVSQ
+63 
-70 IDETVRKFHSYS
+70 
-82 ASNTSSL
+82 
-89 LSSVKAMSIQ
+89 
-99 WLMRYY
+99 
-105 DEIEEEPGMIVI
+105 
-117 DEAHH
+117 
-122 ALAKTYKEMWERFP
+122 
-136 KAKFLGL
+136 
-143 TATPCRLNGKGF
+143 
-155 TDLFDVL
+155 
-162 VQSWGVPEFISKG
+162 
-175 RLATYDFVS
+175 
-184 IKSDG
+184 
-189 VTQRLIDSLQKRGAD
+189 
-204 GDYQNKEMDML
+204 
-215 LNKKPSIERLYRS
+215 
-228 LEEYGKDRKGIV
+228 
-240 YAINIS
+240 
-246 HAQKIAKLYQEDMVK
+246 
-261 RVQEAFRHHD
+261 
-271 SVMVQMPTG
+271 VQMPTG
-280 TGKTYLLAA
+280 TGKTVLLAS
-289 LVGLFL
+289 VVESFL
-295 KEEVWVVA
+295 REHSNCHVWIVA

-312 KDTLE
+312 KDTLNK
-317 RFFSSLKSTSIKVTS
+317 FLLNFNFSKITPSLFTIKEGSTSHPGPLTLRGEGGNRPPRCSEPLRSKVGGPSKVSPDCAGWDRLGATCLHLAERVGDGLGATSASSVNPASDMMPIKVMS

-420 KPDSAAQ
+420 KPDSADQ

-485 IAEYYRE
+485 IAEFYRE

-508 RQKLIERFKS
+508 RQELIERFKS
-518 SSLSSSLNSTSDD
+518 SSLSSSLNSSSDD

-571 GLRVAEGKEFCVI
+571 GLRVAEGKEYCVI

-624 YNHNC
+624 NSHNC

-651 QLIMDTYGYQ
+651 QMIMDTYGYQ

-671 IKDKDGKM
+671 IKDKDGTM

-709 IDLQNRLWF
+709 IDLRNRLWF

-731 FSTEDGKKLY
+731 FCTEDGKKLY
-741 PRILSKYIDEKTY
+741 PRIHSKYIDEKTY

-789 EGNSRLYVDENEQYY
+789 EGNSRLYVDDDGRYFAQE
-804 VQKNIGSLLE
+804 NIGSQLVE
-814 KVDSREELAEFALKD
+814 VNSPEGLAEFAEKD
-829 KEERE
+829 KQERE
-834 ESLEKLKNSYKHYEY
+834 NDAEALKNAYPHYEF
-849 YPVDNLYP
+849 YPVDKVKLPMQIRRNN
-857 IKKYLGTAKDKITI
+857 KCENKIRI
-871 EKDGIWHVEDAQ
+871 EKDGIWHVEDDWYH
-883 VNESYWVDPITHR
+883 ESYWVDPITHR

-909 LNILKE
+909 LNILRE

-922 NIPGLRDR
+922 NIPGLRNR

-955 ETDQW
+955 EPDQW
-960 YKICRRTDDFS
+960 YKICRRTDDFT

-982 EYIKDDTEIQITQ
+982 EHIKDDTEIQITQ

-1009 YTPLVIKTHKRS
+1009 YTPLVIRTRKRS
-1021 RWL
+1021 WWL

>member
-1 MKEIKL
+1 MKNDIQL
-7 FDYQED
+7 FD
-13 MKERIEKAL
+13 
-22 RLHRSV
+22 
-28 MAQMPTGTG
+28 
-37 KTYLLTAVIDSFVR
+37 
-51 ANPIE
+51 
-56 KVWIVAH
+56 
-63 RRELVSQ
+63 
-70 IDETVRKFHSYS
+70 
-82 ASNTSSL
+82 
-89 LSSVKAMSIQ
+89 
-99 WLMRYY
+99 
-105 DEIEEEPGMIVI
+105 
-117 DEAHH
+117 
-122 ALAKTYKEMWERFP
+122 
-136 KAKFLGL
+136 
-143 TATPCRLNGKGF
+143 
-155 TDLFDVL
+155 
-162 VQSWGVPEFISKG
+162 
-175 RLATYDFVS
+175 
-184 IKSDG
+184 
-189 VTQRLIDSLQKRGAD
+189 
-204 GDYQNKEMDML
+204 
-215 LNKKPSIERLYRS
+215 
-228 LEEYGKDRKGIV
+228 
-240 YAINIS
+240 
-246 HAQKIAKLYQEDMVK
+246 YQEDMVK

-317 RFFSSLKSTSIKVTS
+317 KFFSSLKSTSIKVIS

-395 TLLCSWSMEKF
+395 TLLCSWSMERF

-446 LNEVMDVKPSLER
+446 LNEVMDVKPSLKR

-508 RQKLIERFKS
+508 RQELIERFKA
-518 SSLSSSLNSTSDD
+518 SSLLSSLNSTSDE

-571 GLRVAEGKEFCVI
+571 GLRVAAGKDYCVI

-624 YNHNC
+624 NNHNC

-635 DGDEEM
+635 DSDEEM

-651 QLIMDTYGYQ
+651 QMIMDTYGYQ
-661 IVEDEKGLKG
+661 IVENEKGLKG

-709 IDLQNRLWF
+709 IDLRNRLWF

-731 FSTEDGKKLY
+731 FCTEDGKKLY
-741 PRILSKYIDEKTY
+741 PRIQSKYIDEKTY

-769 WKHRFI
+769 WKQRFI
-775 PWDEPNKVYLYKEG
+775 PWDEPNKVYMFKAG
-789 EGNSRLYVDENEQYY
+789 EGNARLYVDEDEQYY
-804 VQKNIGSLLE
+804 VQKNIGSHLE
-814 KVDSREELAEFALKD
+814 KVDSREELAELAELAEFAQKD

-834 ESLEKLKNSYKHYEY
+834 KDLEKLKKSCH
-849 YPVDNLYP
+849 D
-857 IKKYLGTAKDKITI
+857 
-871 EKDGIWHVEDAQ
+871 
-883 VNESYWVDPITHR
+883 
-896 KHYTRPVLFKRGY
+896 TRSVLFRRGY

-915 GDWCYVR
+915 GDWCFVR
-922 NIPGLRDR
+922 NIPGLRNR

-941 NICVINNKYLIEKS
+941 NLCVIKNTYLIEKS
-955 ETDQW
+955 EPDQW

-971 YFSVLACFYES
+971 YFSVLACYYES
-982 EYIKDDTEIQITQ
+982 ELIMDDTEIQITQ
-995 FDGEGLKMTQEGFP
+995 FDGEGLKMTQEGMP
-1009 YTPLVIKTHKRS
+1009 YTPIVIKTRKRR
-1021 RWL
+1021 RW

>member
-1 MKEIKL
+1 MKKIKL
-7 FDYQED
+7 FD
-13 MKERIEKAL
+13 
-22 RLHRSV
+22 
-28 MAQMPTGTG
+28 
-37 KTYLLTAVIDSFVR
+37 
-51 ANPIE
+51 
-56 KVWIVAH
+56 
-63 RRELVSQ
+63 
-70 IDETVRKFHSYS
+70 
-82 ASNTSSL
+82 
-89 LSSVKAMSIQ
+89 
-99 WLMRYY
+99 
-105 DEIEEEPGMIVI
+105 
-117 DEAHH
+117 
-122 ALAKTYKEMWERFP
+122 
-136 KAKFLGL
+136 
-143 TATPCRLNGKGF
+143 
-155 TDLFDVL
+155 
-162 VQSWGVPEFISKG
+162 
-175 RLATYDFVS
+175 
-184 IKSDG
+184 
-189 VTQRLIDSLQKRGAD
+189 
-204 GDYQNKEMDML
+204 
-215 LNKKPSIERLYRS
+215 
-228 LEEYGKDRKGIV
+228 
-240 YAINIS
+240 
-246 HAQKIAKLYQEDMVK
+246 YQEDMVK
-261 RVQEAFRHHD
+261 RVQEAFKHHD
-271 SVMVQMPTG
+271 AVMVQMPTG

-289 LVGLFL
+289 IVGLFL

-317 RFFSSLKSTSIKVTS
+317 RFFSSLKSTSIKVIS

-420 KPDSAAQ
+420 KPGSTDQ
-427 LLIDS
+427 LLMDS

-459 LCLTIKEYVPGK
+459 LCLTIKEYVSGK

-485 IAEYYRE
+485 IAEFYRE

-499 ISSKTPLAE
+499 ISSKTPSSLRKE
-508 RQKLIERFKS
+508 LIERFKS
-518 SSLSSSLNSTSDD
+518 SNTSQYFSNHPVPLSKEGSTSTPSPSSSEGGDVTALRCSEPLRSKVGGASKPSPECLSASASKEASECLSVGASKEAASSTSSLNSTSDD
-531 IEVLV
+531 IDVLV

-571 GLRVAEGKEFCVI
+571 GLRVTEGKEYCVI

-624 YNHNC
+624 NSHNC
-629 RMDLMM
+629 RMDVLM
-635 DGDEEM
+635 DGDEKM

-651 QLIMDTYGYQ
+651 QIIMDTYGYQ

-671 IKDKDGKM
+671 IKDKDGKI

-709 IDLQNRLWF
+709 IDLRNRLWF

-789 EGNSRLYVDENEQYY
+789 EGNSRLYIDENEQYY
-804 VQKNIGSLLE
+804 VQKNIGSQLE
-814 KVDSREELAEFALKD
+814 KVDSREELAGVAQRD
-829 KEERE
+829 KEERK
-834 ESLEKLKNSYKHYEY
+834 ESLEKLKNSYKHYHY
-849 YPVDNLYP
+849 CP
-857 IKKYLGTAKDKITI
+857 IK
-871 EKDGIWHVEDAQ
+871 
-883 VNESYWVDPITHR
+883 
-896 KHYTRPVLFKRGY
+896 
-909 LNILKE
+909 
-915 GDWCYVR
+915 
-922 NIPGLRDR
+922 
-930 PLRQWEIVADD
+930 
-941 NICVINNKYLIEKS
+941 
-955 ETDQW
+955 
-960 YKICRRTDDFS
+960 
-971 YFSVLACFYES
+971 
-982 EYIKDDTEIQITQ
+982 
-995 FDGEGLKMTQEGFP
+995 
-1009 YTPLVIKTHKRS
+1009 
-1021 RWL
+1021 

>member
-1 MKEIKL
+1 MKNDIQL
-7 FDYQED
+7 FD
-13 MKERIEKAL
+13 
-22 RLHRSV
+22 
-28 MAQMPTGTG
+28 
-37 KTYLLTAVIDSFVR
+37 
-51 ANPIE
+51 
-56 KVWIVAH
+56 
-63 RRELVSQ
+63 
-70 IDETVRKFHSYS
+70 
-82 ASNTSSL
+82 
-89 LSSVKAMSIQ
+89 
-99 WLMRYY
+99 
-105 DEIEEEPGMIVI
+105 
-117 DEAHH
+117 
-122 ALAKTYKEMWERFP
+122 
-136 KAKFLGL
+136 
-143 TATPCRLNGKGF
+143 
-155 TDLFDVL
+155 
-162 VQSWGVPEFISKG
+162 
-175 RLATYDFVS
+175 
-184 IKSDG
+184 
-189 VTQRLIDSLQKRGAD
+189 
-204 GDYQNKEMDML
+204 
-215 LNKKPSIERLYRS
+215 
-228 LEEYGKDRKGIV
+228 
-240 YAINIS
+240 
-246 HAQKIAKLYQEDMVK
+246 YQEDMVK

-317 RFFSSLKSTSIKVTS
+317 KFFSSLKSTSIKVIS

-395 TLLCSWSMEKF
+395 TLLCSWSMERF

-485 IAEYYRE
+485 IAEFYRE

-508 RQKLIERFKS
+508 RQELIERFKA
-518 SSLSSSLNSTSDD
+518 SSLLSSLNSTSDE

-571 GLRVAEGKEFCVI
+571 GLRVAAGKDYCVI
-584 LDNVGLYKRFGL
+584 MDNVGLYKRFGL

-624 YNHNC
+624 NGHNC

-641 MKIINHERQQ
+641 MKIISHEHQQ
-651 QLIMDTYGYQ
+651 RMIIDSYGYQ

-679 ILECQ
+679 ILDCQ

-709 IDLQNRLWF
+709 IDLRNRLWF

-731 FSTEDGKKLY
+731 FCTEDGKKLY
-741 PRILSKYIDEKTY
+741 PRIQSKYIDEKTY

-769 WKHRFI
+769 WKQRFI
-775 PWDEPNKVYLYKEG
+775 PWDEPNKVYMFKAG
-789 EGNSRLYVDENEQYY
+789 EGNARLYVDEDEQYY
-804 VQKNIGSLLE
+804 VQKNIGSHLE
-814 KVDSREELAEFALKD
+814 KVDSREELAELAELAEFAQKD

-834 ESLEKLKNSYKHYEY
+834 EDLEKLKKSCH
-849 YPVDNLYP
+849 D
-857 IKKYLGTAKDKITI
+857 
-871 EKDGIWHVEDAQ
+871 
-883 VNESYWVDPITHR
+883 
-896 KHYTRPVLFKRGY
+896 TRPVLFRRGY

-915 GDWCYVR
+915 GDWCFVR
-922 NIPGLRDR
+922 NIPGLRNR

-941 NICVINNKYLIEKS
+941 NLCVIKNTYLIEKS
-955 ETDQW
+955 EPDQW

-971 YFSVLACFYES
+971 YFSVLACYYES
-982 EYIKDDTEIQITQ
+982 ELIMDDTEIQITQ
-995 FDGEGLKMTQEGFP
+995 FDGEGLKMTQEGMP
-1009 YTPLVIKTHKRS
+1009 YTPIVIKNRKRR

>member
-1 MKEIKL
+1 MLFEMTMKKIKL
-7 FDYQED
+7 FD
-13 MKERIEKAL
+13 
-22 RLHRSV
+22 
-28 MAQMPTGTG
+28 
-37 KTYLLTAVIDSFVR
+37 
-51 ANPIE
+51 
-56 KVWIVAH
+56 
-63 RRELVSQ
+63 
-70 IDETVRKFHSYS
+70 
-82 ASNTSSL
+82 
-89 LSSVKAMSIQ
+89 
-99 WLMRYY
+99 
-105 DEIEEEPGMIVI
+105 
-117 DEAHH
+117 
-122 ALAKTYKEMWERFP
+122 
-136 KAKFLGL
+136 
-143 TATPCRLNGKGF
+143 
-155 TDLFDVL
+155 
-162 VQSWGVPEFISKG
+162 
-175 RLATYDFVS
+175 
-184 IKSDG
+184 
-189 VTQRLIDSLQKRGAD
+189 
-204 GDYQNKEMDML
+204 
-215 LNKKPSIERLYRS
+215 
-228 LEEYGKDRKGIV
+228 
-240 YAINIS
+240 
-246 HAQKIAKLYQEDMVK
+246 YQEDMVK
-261 RVQEAFRHHD
+261 RVQEAFKHHD
-271 SVMVQMPTG
+271 AVMVQMPTG
-280 TGKTYLLAA
+280 TGKTMVLANI
-289 LVGLFL
+289 VFSFL
-295 KEEVWVVA
+295 EKCNHPIWIVA
-303 HRRELVSQI
+303 HRRELVEQI
-312 KDTLE
+312 KGTLNKSLLIFSNHPVPLSKEGSTSHPSPLSSEE
-317 RFFSSLKSTSIKVTS
+317 RDVTALRCSEPLRSKDGGPSKVSPDCLCGVNRLAKKEDGTSDILIEKPSDSSLFTLRSSLIKVMS
-332 IQWLSRHYGEMEEK
+332 IQWLSKHYREMEEK

-420 KPDSAAQ
+420 KPDSADQ

-485 IAEYYRE
+485 IAEFYRE

-499 ISSKTPLAE
+499 ISSKTPSSLRE
-508 RQKLIERFKS
+508 ELIERFKAS
-518 SSLSSSLNSTSDD
+518 SFSSFSEKTVESSKITPSLFTLKEGSTSHPGPLTLRGEGGNRPTRCSEPLRSKDGGPSKVSPDCAGWDRLGATCLQPTDRVADD
-531 IEVLV
+531 EIEVLV

-571 GLRVAEGKEFCVI
+571 GLRVAEGKEYCVI

-624 YNHNC
+624 NSHNC
-629 RMDLMM
+629 RMDLIM

-641 MKIINHERQQ
+641 MKIINHEHQQ
-651 QLIMDTYGYQ
+651 QMIMDTYGYQ

-671 IKDKDGKM
+671 IKDKDGTM

-709 IDLQNRLWF
+709 IDLRNRLWF

-731 FSTEDGKKLY
+731 FCTEDGKKLY
-741 PRILSKYIDEKTY
+741 PRILSKYIDDKTY
-754 LTVKTLEL
+754 LTVKTLQL

-775 PWDEPNKVYLYKEG
+775 PWDEPNKVYMYKEG
-789 EGNSRLYVDENEQYY
+789 EGNSRLYIDENEQYY
-804 VQKNIGSLLE
+804 VQKNIGSQLE
-814 KVDSREELAEFALKD
+814 KVDSREELAEFAQKD

-834 ESLEKLKNSYKHYEY
+834 EGLEKLKNSYKNYEY
-849 YPVDNLYP
+849 YPVDHLYP
-857 IKKYLGTAKDKITI
+857 IKKYLGTAKDKIKI

-883 VNESYWVDPITHR
+883 ANESFWVDPITHR

-909 LNILKE
+909 LNIIRE

-922 NIPGLRDR
+922 NIPGLMNR

-955 ETDQW
+955 EPDQW

-971 YFSVLACFYES
+971 YFSVLACYYES

-995 FDGEGLKMTQEGFP
+995 FDGEGLKMTQEGFT
-1009 YTPLVIKTHKRS
+1009 YTPLVIKTYKRN
-1021 RWL
+1021 RW

>member
-1 MKEIKL
+1 MKNDIQL
-7 FDYQED
+7 FD
-13 MKERIEKAL
+13 
-22 RLHRSV
+22 
-28 MAQMPTGTG
+28 
-37 KTYLLTAVIDSFVR
+37 
-51 ANPIE
+51 
-56 KVWIVAH
+56 
-63 RRELVSQ
+63 
-70 IDETVRKFHSYS
+70 
-82 ASNTSSL
+82 
-89 LSSVKAMSIQ
+89 
-99 WLMRYY
+99 
-105 DEIEEEPGMIVI
+105 
-117 DEAHH
+117 
-122 ALAKTYKEMWERFP
+122 
-136 KAKFLGL
+136 
-143 TATPCRLNGKGF
+143 
-155 TDLFDVL
+155 
-162 VQSWGVPEFISKG
+162 
-175 RLATYDFVS
+175 
-184 IKSDG
+184 
-189 VTQRLIDSLQKRGAD
+189 
-204 GDYQNKEMDML
+204 
-215 LNKKPSIERLYRS
+215 
-228 LEEYGKDRKGIV
+228 
-240 YAINIS
+240 
-246 HAQKIAKLYQEDMVK
+246 YQEDMVK

-317 RFFSSLKSTSIKVTS
+317 KFFSSLKSTSIKVIS
-332 IQWLSRHYGEMEEK
+332 IHWLSRHYGEMEEK

-395 TLLCSWSMEKF
+395 TLLCSWSMERF

-427 LLIDS
+427 LQIDS

-485 IAEYYRE
+485 IAEFYRE
-492 NGIKAVA
+492 NGIKTVA

-508 RQKLIERFKS
+508 RQELIERFKAS
-518 SSLSSSLNSTSDD
+518 PLLSSLNSTSGD

-571 GLRVAEGKEFCVI
+571 GLRVVAGKDYCVI

-624 YNHNC
+624 NGHNC

-641 MKIINHERQQ
+641 MKIISHEHQQ
-651 QLIMDTYGYQ
+651 RMIIDSYGYQ

-679 ILECQ
+679 ILDCQ

-709 IDLQNRLWF
+709 IDLRNRLWF

-731 FSTEDGKKLY
+731 FCTEDGKKLY
-741 PRILSKYIDEKTY
+741 PRIQSKYIDEKTY

-769 WKHRFI
+769 WKQRFI
-775 PWDEPNKVYLYKEG
+775 PWDEPNKVYMFKAG
-789 EGNSRLYVDENEQYY
+789 EGNARLYVDEDEQYY
-804 VQKNIGSLLE
+804 VQKNIGSHLE
-814 KVDSREELAEFALKD
+814 KVDSREELAELAEFAQKD

-834 ESLEKLKNSYKHYEY
+834 EDLEKLKKSCH
-849 YPVDNLYP
+849 D
-857 IKKYLGTAKDKITI
+857 
-871 EKDGIWHVEDAQ
+871 
-883 VNESYWVDPITHR
+883 
-896 KHYTRPVLFKRGY
+896 TRPVLFRRGY

-915 GDWCYVR
+915 GDWCFVR
-922 NIPGLRDR
+922 NIPGLRNR

-941 NICVINNKYLIEKS
+941 NICVIKNTYLIEKS
-955 ETDQW
+955 EPDQW
-960 YKICRRTDDFS
+960 YKILRRTDDFS
-971 YFSVLACFYES
+971 YFSVLACYYES
-982 EYIKDDTEIQITQ
+982 ELIMDDTEIQITQ
-995 FDGEGLKMTQEGFP
+995 FDGEGLKMTQEGMP
-1009 YTPLVIKTHKRS
+1009 YTPIVIKTRKRR

>member
-1 MKEIKL
+1 MKKIKL

-13 MKERIEKAL
+13 MVKRVQEAFKHHDA
-22 RLHRSV
+22 V
-28 MAQMPTGTG
+28 MVQMPTGTG
-37 KTYLLTAVIDSFVR
+37 KTMVLANIVFSFLEKSN
-51 ANPIE
+51 NPI
-56 KVWIVAH
+56 WIVAH

-70 IDETVRKFHSYS
+70 IKETIFSKI
-82 ASNTSSL
+82 TPSL
-89 LSSVKAMSIQ
+89 FTL
-99 WLMRYY
+99 
-105 DEIEEEPGMIVI
+105 
-117 DEAHH
+117 
-122 ALAKTYKEMWERFP
+122 KEGSTAFP
-136 KAKFLGL
+136 KPLS
-143 TATPCRLNGKGF
+143 P
-155 TDLFDVL
+155 
-162 VQSWGVPEFISKG
+162 Q
-175 RLATYDFVS
+175 
-184 IKSDG
+184 
-189 VTQRLIDSLQKRGAD
+189 
-204 GDYQNKEMDML
+204 
-215 LNKKPSIERLYRS
+215 
-228 LEEYGKDRKGIV
+228 
-240 YAINIS
+240 
-246 HAQKIAKLYQEDMVK
+246 
-261 RVQEAFRHHD
+261 
-271 SVMVQMPTG
+271 G
-280 TGKTYLLAA
+280 TGDVTA
-289 LVGLFL
+289 LRCSEPLRSKVGGPS
-295 KEEVWVVA
+295 K
-303 HRRELVSQI
+303 VSP
-312 KDTLE
+312 DCL
-317 RFFSSLKSTSIKVTS
+317 SAGALIKVTS

-358 LAETYAEVMNAYPKA
+358 LAETCAEVMNAYPKA

-420 KPDSAAQ
+420 KPDSADQ
-427 LLIDS
+427 LLIDL

-499 ISSKTPLAE
+499 ISSKTPSSLRKE
-508 RQKLIERFKS
+508 LIERFKAS
-518 SSLSSSLNSTSDD
+518 SFSSFSEKTVESSKITPSLFTLKEGSTSHPDPLTLRGEGGNRPTRCSEPLRSKDGGPSKVSPGCAGWDRLGATCLQPADRVADDD

-571 GLRVAEGKEFCVI
+571 GLRVAEGKEYCVI

-624 YNHNC
+624 NSHNC

-641 MKIINHERQQ
+641 MKIINHKRQQ
-651 QLIMDTYGYQ
+651 QMIMDTYGYQ

-671 IKDKDGKM
+671 IKDKDGTM

-684 YKKIEVTNDGFAYCY
+684 YKKIDVTNDGFAYCY

-709 IDLQNRLWF
+709 IDLRNRLWF

-731 FSTEDGKKLY
+731 FCTEDGKKLY

-762 QVGTGLS
+762 QVGPGLS

-775 PWDEPNKVYLYKEG
+775 PWDEPNKVYMYKEG
-789 EGNSRLYVDENEQYY
+789 EGNSRLYIDENEQYY
-804 VQKNIGSLLE
+804 VQKNIGSQLE
-814 KVDSREELAEFALKD
+814 KVDSREELAEFAQKD

-834 ESLEKLKNSYKHYEY
+834 EGLEKLKNSYKNYEY
-849 YPVDNLYP
+849 YPVDHLYP

-883 VNESYWVDPITHR
+883 ANESFWVDPITHR

-909 LNILKE
+909 LNIIRE

-922 NIPGLRDR
+922 NIPGLRNR

-955 ETDQW
+955 EPDQW

-971 YFSVLACFYES
+971 YFSVLACYYES

-995 FDGEGLKMTQEGFP
+995 FDGEGLKMTQEGFT
-1009 YTPLVIKTHKRS
+1009 YTPLVIKTYKRN
-1021 RWL
+1021 RW

>member
-1 MKEIKL
+1 MTKDIQL
-7 FDYQED
+7 FD
-13 MKERIEKAL
+13 
-22 RLHRSV
+22 
-28 MAQMPTGTG
+28 
-37 KTYLLTAVIDSFVR
+37 
-51 ANPIE
+51 
-56 KVWIVAH
+56 
-63 RRELVSQ
+63 
-70 IDETVRKFHSYS
+70 
-82 ASNTSSL
+82 
-89 LSSVKAMSIQ
+89 
-99 WLMRYY
+99 
-105 DEIEEEPGMIVI
+105 
-117 DEAHH
+117 
-122 ALAKTYKEMWERFP
+122 
-136 KAKFLGL
+136 
-143 TATPCRLNGKGF
+143 
-155 TDLFDVL
+155 
-162 VQSWGVPEFISKG
+162 
-175 RLATYDFVS
+175 
-184 IKSDG
+184 
-189 VTQRLIDSLQKRGAD
+189 
-204 GDYQNKEMDML
+204 
-215 LNKKPSIERLYRS
+215 
-228 LEEYGKDRKGIV
+228 
-240 YAINIS
+240 
-246 HAQKIAKLYQEDMVK
+246 YQEDMVK

-280 TGKTYLLAA
+280 TGKTMVLANI
-289 LVGLFL
+289 VFSFL
-295 KEEVWVVA
+295 EKSNNPIWIVA

-312 KDTLE
+312 KETIFSKITPSLFTLKE
-317 RFFSSLKSTSIKVTS
+317 GSTAFPKPLSPQGTGDVTALRCSEPLRSKVGGPSKVSPDCLSAGALIKVTS
-332 IQWLSRHYGEMEEK
+332 IQWLSKHYREMEEK

-395 TLLCSWSMEKF
+395 ALLCPWSMERF

-459 LCLTIKEYVPGK
+459 LCLTIKEYVTGK

-485 IAEYYRE
+485 IAEFYRE

-508 RQKLIERFKS
+508 RQELIERFKS

-571 GLRVAEGKEFCVI
+571 GLRVSEGKDYCVI

-624 YNHNC
+624 NGHNC

-641 MKIINHERQQ
+641 MKIISHEHQQ
-651 QLIMDTYGYQ
+651 RMIMDSYGYQ

-671 IKDKDGKM
+671 IKDKEGKM

-709 IDLQNRLWF
+709 IDLRNRLCF
-718 ANKPQSVKLMGID
+718 A
-731 FSTEDGKKLY
+731 
-741 PRILSKYIDEKTY
+741 
-754 LTVKTLEL
+754 
-762 QVGTGLS
+762 
-769 WKHRFI
+769 
-775 PWDEPNKVYLYKEG
+775 
-789 EGNSRLYVDENEQYY
+789 
-804 VQKNIGSLLE
+804 
-814 KVDSREELAEFALKD
+814 
-829 KEERE
+829 
-834 ESLEKLKNSYKHYEY
+834 
-849 YPVDNLYP
+849 
-857 IKKYLGTAKDKITI
+857 
-871 EKDGIWHVEDAQ
+871 
-883 VNESYWVDPITHR
+883 
-896 KHYTRPVLFKRGY
+896 
-909 LNILKE
+909 
-915 GDWCYVR
+915 
-922 NIPGLRDR
+922 
-930 PLRQWEIVADD
+930 
-941 NICVINNKYLIEKS
+941 
-955 ETDQW
+955 
-960 YKICRRTDDFS
+960 
-971 YFSVLACFYES
+971 
-982 EYIKDDTEIQITQ
+982 
-995 FDGEGLKMTQEGFP
+995 
-1009 YTPLVIKTHKRS
+1009 
-1021 RWL
+1021 

>member
-37 KTYLLTAVIDSFVR
+37 KTVLLASVVESFLR
-51 ANPIE
+51 EHSNCN
-56 KVWIVAH
+56 VWI
-63 RRELVSQ
+63 
-70 IDETVRKFHSYS
+70 
-82 ASNTSSL
+82 
-89 LSSVKAMSIQ
+89 
-99 WLMRYY
+99 
-105 DEIEEEPGMIVI
+105 
-117 DEAHH
+117 
-122 ALAKTYKEMWERFP
+122 
-136 KAKFLGL
+136 
-143 TATPCRLNGKGF
+143 
-155 TDLFDVL
+155 
-162 VQSWGVPEFISKG
+162 
-175 RLATYDFVS
+175 
-184 IKSDG
+184 
-189 VTQRLIDSLQKRGAD
+189 
-204 GDYQNKEMDML
+204 
-215 LNKKPSIERLYRS
+215 
-228 LEEYGKDRKGIV
+228 
-240 YAINIS
+240 
-246 HAQKIAKLYQEDMVK
+246 
-261 RVQEAFRHHD
+261 
-271 SVMVQMPTG
+271 
-280 TGKTYLLAA
+280 
-289 LVGLFL
+289 
-295 KEEVWVVA
+295 VA

-312 KDTLE
+312 KDTLNK
-317 RFFSSLKSTSIKVTS
+317 FLLNFNFSKITPSLFTIKEGSTSHPGPLTLRGEGGNRPPRCSEPLRSKVGGPSKVSPDCAGWDRLGATCLHLAERVGDGLGATSASSVNPASDMMPIKVMS

-459 LCLTIKEYVPGK
+459 LCLTIKEYVPRK

-485 IAEYYRE
+485 IAEFYRE

-499 ISSKTPLAE
+499 ISSKTPGSLRKE
-508 RQKLIERFKS
+508 LIERFKA
-518 SSLSSSLNSTSDD
+518 SSLSPSLNSASDD

-571 GLRVAEGKEFCVI
+571 GLRVAAGKEFCVI

-611 SLEDILQEACMQV
+611 SLEDILQETCMQV
-624 YNHNC
+624 NSHNC
-629 RMDLMM
+629 RMDVLM

-641 MKIINHERQQ
+641 MKIINHEHQQ
-651 QLIMDTYGYQ
+651 QMIMDTYGYQ
-661 IVEDEKGLKG
+661 IVENEKGLKG

-709 IDLQNRLWF
+709 IDLRNRLWF

-731 FSTEDGKKLY
+731 FCTEDGKKLY
-741 PRILSKYIDEKTY
+741 PRIHSKYIDEKTY

-789 EGNSRLYVDENEQYY
+789 EGNSRLYVDDDGRYFAQE
-804 VQKNIGSLLE
+804 NIGSQLVE
-814 KVDSREELAEFALKD
+814 VNSPEGLAEFAEKD
-829 KEERE
+829 KQERE
-834 ESLEKLKNSYKHYEY
+834 NDAEALKNAYPHYEF
-849 YPVDNLYP
+849 YPVDKVKLPMQIRRNN
-857 IKKYLGTAKDKITI
+857 KCENKIRI
-871 EKDGIWHVEDAQ
+871 EKDGIWHVEDDWYH
-883 VNESYWVDPITHR
+883 ESYWVDPITHR

-909 LNILKE
+909 LNILRE

-922 NIPGLRDR
+922 NIPGLRNR

-955 ETDQW
+955 EPDQW
-960 YKICRRTDDFS
+960 YKICRRTDDFT

-982 EYIKDDTEIQITQ
+982 EHIKDDTEIQITQ

-1009 YTPLVIKTHKRS
+1009 YTPLVIRTRKRS
-1021 RWL
+1021 WWL

>member
-1 MKEIKL
+1 MKKIKL

-13 MKERIEKAL
+13 MVKRVQEAFKHHDA
-22 RLHRSV
+22 V
-28 MAQMPTGTG
+28 MVQMPTGTG
-37 KTYLLTAVIDSFVR
+37 KTMVLANIVFSFLEKSN
-51 ANPIE
+51 NPI
-56 KVWIVAH
+56 WIVAH

-70 IDETVRKFHSYS
+70 IKETIFSKI
-82 ASNTSSL
+82 TPSL
-89 LSSVKAMSIQ
+89 FTL
-99 WLMRYY
+99 
-105 DEIEEEPGMIVI
+105 
-117 DEAHH
+117 
-122 ALAKTYKEMWERFP
+122 KEGSTAFP
-136 KAKFLGL
+136 KPLS
-143 TATPCRLNGKGF
+143 P
-155 TDLFDVL
+155 
-162 VQSWGVPEFISKG
+162 Q
-175 RLATYDFVS
+175 
-184 IKSDG
+184 
-189 VTQRLIDSLQKRGAD
+189 
-204 GDYQNKEMDML
+204 
-215 LNKKPSIERLYRS
+215 
-228 LEEYGKDRKGIV
+228 
-240 YAINIS
+240 
-246 HAQKIAKLYQEDMVK
+246 
-261 RVQEAFRHHD
+261 
-271 SVMVQMPTG
+271 G
-280 TGKTYLLAA
+280 TGDVTA
-289 LVGLFL
+289 LRCSEPLRSKVGGPS
-295 KEEVWVVA
+295 K
-303 HRRELVSQI
+303 VSP
-312 KDTLE
+312 DCL
-317 RFFSSLKSTSIKVTS
+317 SAGALIKVTS

-420 KPDSAAQ
+420 KPDSADQ

-485 IAEYYRE
+485 IAEFYRE

-508 RQKLIERFKS
+508 RQELIGRFKS
-518 SSLSSSLNSTSDD
+518 SSLSSSLNSASDD

-571 GLRVAEGKEFCVI
+571 GLRVAEGKEYCVI

-624 YNHNC
+624 NSHNC
-629 RMDLMM
+629 RMDVLM

-651 QLIMDTYGYQ
+651 QMIMDTYGYQ
-661 IVEDEKGLKG
+661 IVENEKGLKG
-671 IKDKDGKM
+671 IKDKDGTM

-709 IDLQNRLWF
+709 IDLRNRLWF
-718 ANKPQSVKLMGID
+718 VNKPQSVKLMGID
-731 FSTEDGKKLY
+731 FCTEDGKKLY
-741 PRILSKYIDEKTY
+741 PRIHSKYIDEKTY

-789 EGNSRLYVDENEQYY
+789 EGYSRLYIDENEQYY
-804 VQKNIGSLLE
+804 VQKNIGSQLE
-814 KVDSREELAEFALKD
+814 KVDSPEGLAEFAEKD
-829 KEERE
+829 KQERE
-834 ESLEKLKNSYKHYEY
+834 NDAEALKNAYPHYEF
-849 YPVDNLYP
+849 YPVDKVKFPMQIRRNT
-857 IKKYLGTAKDKITI
+857 KCENKIRI
-871 EKDGIWHVEDAQ
+871 EKDGIWHVEDDWYH
-883 VNESYWVDPITHR
+883 ESYWVDPITHR

-922 NIPGLRDR
+922 NIPGLRNR

-941 NICVINNKYLIEKS
+941 NLCVIKNTYLIEKS
-955 ETDQW
+955 EPDQW
-960 YKICRRTDDFS
+960 YKICRRTDDFT
-971 YFSVLACFYES
+971 YFSVLACYYES
-982 EYIKDDTEIQITQ
+982 ELIKDDTEIQITQ

-1009 YTPLVIKTHKRS
+1009 YTPIVIKTRKRS
-1021 RWL
+1021 RWW

>member
-1 MKEIKL
+1 MMKDIQL
-7 FDYQED
+7 FD
-13 MKERIEKAL
+13 
-22 RLHRSV
+22 
-28 MAQMPTGTG
+28 
-37 KTYLLTAVIDSFVR
+37 
-51 ANPIE
+51 
-56 KVWIVAH
+56 
-63 RRELVSQ
+63 
-70 IDETVRKFHSYS
+70 
-82 ASNTSSL
+82 
-89 LSSVKAMSIQ
+89 
-99 WLMRYY
+99 
-105 DEIEEEPGMIVI
+105 
-117 DEAHH
+117 
-122 ALAKTYKEMWERFP
+122 
-136 KAKFLGL
+136 
-143 TATPCRLNGKGF
+143 
-155 TDLFDVL
+155 
-162 VQSWGVPEFISKG
+162 
-175 RLATYDFVS
+175 
-184 IKSDG
+184 
-189 VTQRLIDSLQKRGAD
+189 
-204 GDYQNKEMDML
+204 
-215 LNKKPSIERLYRS
+215 
-228 LEEYGKDRKGIV
+228 
-240 YAINIS
+240 
-246 HAQKIAKLYQEDMVK
+246 YQEDMVK
-261 RVQEAFRHHD
+261 RVQEAFRHHN

-280 TGKTYLLAA
+280 TGKTMVLANI
-289 LVGLFL
+289 VFSFL
-295 KEEVWVVA
+295 EKSNNPIWIVA

-312 KDTLE
+312 KETIFSKITPSLFTLKE
-317 RFFSSLKSTSIKVTS
+317 GSTAFPKPLSPQGTGDVTALRCSEPLRSKDGGPKRSSPDCLSAGALIKVTS
-332 IQWLSRHYGEMEEK
+332 IQWLAKHYREMEEK

-381 PYRLNGKGFTDLFD
+381 PYRLNSKGFTDLFD

-420 KPDSAAQ
+420 KPDSADQ

-480 QHAEH
+480 QHADH
-485 IAEYYRE
+485 IAEFYRE

-508 RQKLIERFKS
+508 RLELIERFKS
-518 SSLSSSLNSTSDD
+518 SSLSSSLNSTSDDD

-571 GLRVAEGKEFCVI
+571 GLRVAEGKEYCVI

-624 YNHNC
+624 NSHNC
-629 RMDLMM
+629 RMDVLM

-651 QLIMDTYGYQ
+651 QMIMDTYGYQ

-684 YKKIEVTNDGFAYCY
+684 YKKIDVTNDGFAYCY
-699 IRKKVGRKEW
+699 IRKKAGRKEW
-709 IDLQNRLWF
+709 IDLRNRLWF

-789 EGNSRLYVDENEQYY
+789 EGNSRLYIDEDEQYY
-804 VQKNIGSLLE
+804 VQKNIGSQLE
-814 KVDSREELAEFALKD
+814 KVDSREELAEFAQRD
-829 KEERE
+829 KEERK
-834 ESLEKLKNSYKHYEY
+834 ESLEKLKNACH
-849 YPVDNLYP
+849 D
-857 IKKYLGTAKDKITI
+857 
-871 EKDGIWHVEDAQ
+871 
-883 VNESYWVDPITHR
+883 
-896 KHYTRPVLFKRGY
+896 TRPVLFRRGY

-922 NIPGLRDR
+922 NIPRLTNR

-941 NICVINNKYLIEKS
+941 NLCVIKNTYLIEKS
-955 ETDQW
+955 EPDQW
-960 YKICRRTDDFS
+960 YKICRRTDDFT

-995 FDGEGLKMTQEGFP
+995 FDGEGLKMTQEGFT

>member
-1 MKEIKL
+1 MLFEMTMKKIKL
-7 FDYQED
+7 FD
-13 MKERIEKAL
+13 
-22 RLHRSV
+22 
-28 MAQMPTGTG
+28 
-37 KTYLLTAVIDSFVR
+37 
-51 ANPIE
+51 
-56 KVWIVAH
+56 
-63 RRELVSQ
+63 
-70 IDETVRKFHSYS
+70 
-82 ASNTSSL
+82 
-89 LSSVKAMSIQ
+89 
-99 WLMRYY
+99 
-105 DEIEEEPGMIVI
+105 
-117 DEAHH
+117 
-122 ALAKTYKEMWERFP
+122 
-136 KAKFLGL
+136 
-143 TATPCRLNGKGF
+143 
-155 TDLFDVL
+155 
-162 VQSWGVPEFISKG
+162 
-175 RLATYDFVS
+175 
-184 IKSDG
+184 
-189 VTQRLIDSLQKRGAD
+189 
-204 GDYQNKEMDML
+204 
-215 LNKKPSIERLYRS
+215 
-228 LEEYGKDRKGIV
+228 
-240 YAINIS
+240 
-246 HAQKIAKLYQEDMVK
+246 YQEDMVK
-261 RVQEAFRHHD
+261 RVQEAFKHHD
-271 SVMVQMPTG
+271 AVMVQMPTG

-317 RFFSSLKSTSIKVTS
+317 KFFSSLKSTSIKVTS

-420 KPDSAAQ
+420 KPDSADQ

-485 IAEYYRE
+485 IAEFYRE

-508 RQKLIERFKS
+508 RQEFIERFKASNLSFSNHPVPPSKEGSTSTPSPS
-518 SSLSSSLNSTSDD
+518 SSEGGDVTALRCSEPLRSNVGGPSKVSPECFSAGASKEAASSTSSLNSTSDD
-531 IEVLV
+531 IDVLV

-611 SLEDILQEACMQV
+611 SLEDILQEACLQV
-624 YNHNC
+624 NSHNC

-635 DGDEEM
+635 DGNEEM
-641 MKIINHERQQ
+641 MKIINHKRQLQ
-651 QLIMDTYGYQ
+651 MIMDTYGYQ

-684 YKKIEVTNDGFAYCY
+684 YKKIDVTNNGFAYCY

-709 IDLQNRLWF
+709 IDLRNRLWF

-762 QVGTGLS
+762 QVGTGLN

-789 EGNSRLYVDENEQYY
+789 EGNTRLYIDEDEQYY
-804 VQKNIGSLLE
+804 VQKNIGSQLE
-814 KVDSREELAEFALKD
+814 KVDSREALAEFAQRD
-829 KEERE
+829 KAERKK
-834 ESLEKLKNSYKHYEY
+834 SLEKLKNSYKHYEY

-857 IKKYLGTAKDKITI
+857 VKKYLGTAKDKITI

-883 VNESYWVDPITHR
+883 VNESYWVDPVTHR

-909 LNILKE
+909 LNILRE

-922 NIPGLRDR
+922 NIPGLRNR

-941 NICVINNKYLIEKS
+941 NLCVIKNTYLIEKS
-955 ETDQW
+955 EPNQW
-960 YKICRRTDDFS
+960 YKICRRTDDFT
-971 YFSVLACFYES
+971 YFSVLACYYES
-982 EYIKDDTEIQITQ
+982 ELIKDDTEIQITQ
-995 FDGEGLKMTQEGFP
+995 FDGEGLKMTQEGFT

>member
-1 MKEIKL
+1 MLFEMTMKKIKL
-7 FDYQED
+7 FD
-13 MKERIEKAL
+13 
-22 RLHRSV
+22 
-28 MAQMPTGTG
+28 
-37 KTYLLTAVIDSFVR
+37 
-51 ANPIE
+51 
-56 KVWIVAH
+56 
-63 RRELVSQ
+63 
-70 IDETVRKFHSYS
+70 
-82 ASNTSSL
+82 
-89 LSSVKAMSIQ
+89 
-99 WLMRYY
+99 
-105 DEIEEEPGMIVI
+105 
-117 DEAHH
+117 
-122 ALAKTYKEMWERFP
+122 
-136 KAKFLGL
+136 
-143 TATPCRLNGKGF
+143 
-155 TDLFDVL
+155 
-162 VQSWGVPEFISKG
+162 
-175 RLATYDFVS
+175 
-184 IKSDG
+184 
-189 VTQRLIDSLQKRGAD
+189 
-204 GDYQNKEMDML
+204 
-215 LNKKPSIERLYRS
+215 
-228 LEEYGKDRKGIV
+228 
-240 YAINIS
+240 
-246 HAQKIAKLYQEDMVK
+246 YQEDMVK
-261 RVQEAFRHHD
+261 RVQEAFKHHD
-271 SVMVQMPTG
+271 AVMVQMPTG

-295 KEEVWVVA
+295 KEEVWVIA

-317 RFFSSLKSTSIKVTS
+317 RFFPSLKSTSIKVTS
-332 IQWLSRHYGEMEEK
+332 IQWLSRHYREIKEK
-346 PGLIV
+346 PSLIV

-381 PYRLNGKGFTDLFD
+381 PYRMNGKGFTDLFD
-395 TLLCSWSMEKF
+395 TLLCSWNMERF
-406 IAEGRLSLYDYYSI
+406 IAERRLSLYDYYSI
-420 KPDSAAQ
+420 KPDSADQ

-437 ADGDYQQKE
+437 ADGDYQQTE

-485 IAEYYRE
+485 IAEFYRE

-508 RQKLIERFKS
+508 RQELIERFKS
-518 SSLSSSLNSTSDD
+518 SSLFSSLNSTSDD

-571 GLRVAEGKEFCVI
+571 GLRVAEGKEYCVI

-624 YNHNC
+624 NSHNC

-651 QLIMDTYGYQ
+651 QMIMDTYGYE
-661 IVEDEKGLKG
+661 IEENAKGLKG
-671 IKDKDGKM
+671 IKDKDGTM

-709 IDLQNRLWF
+709 IDLRNRLWF

-731 FSTEDGKKLY
+731 FCTEDGKKLY
-741 PRILSKYIDEKTY
+741 PRIQSKYVDEKTY

-775 PWDEPNKVYLYKEG
+775 PWDEPNKVYQYIKG
-789 EGNSRLYVDENEQYY
+789 EGNSRLYVDDDGRYFAQE
-804 VQKNIGSLLE
+804 NIGSQLVE
-814 KVDSREELAEFALKD
+814 VNSPEGLAEFAEKD
-829 KEERE
+829 KQKRE
-834 ESLEKLKNSYKHYEY
+834 NDTEALKNAYPHYEF
-849 YPVDNLYP
+849 YPVDKVKFPMQIHRNS
-857 IKKYLGTAKDKITI
+857 KCENKIRI
-871 EKDGIWHVEDAQ
+871 EKDGIWHVEDDWYH
-883 VNESYWVDPITHR
+883 ESYWVDPITQR

-922 NIPGLRDR
+922 NIPGLRYR

-955 ETDQW
+955 EPDQW
-960 YKICRRTDDFS
+960 YKICRRTDDFT

-995 FDGEGLKMTQEGFP
+995 FDGEGLKMTQEGMP
-1009 YTPLVIKTHKRS
+1009 YTPIVIRTRKRS